1 MQSNFSS
8 LYDHGPVADSPGAKE
23 AQHEA
28 AHSNPEIPWRN
39 GLKFLKMGIFTIL
52 YKFSKLR
59 STVSPSLPQKTVKAK
74 IYWCVKKIIS
84 DSKVKHLNSEDDLA

>member
-39 GLKFLKMGIFTIL
+39 GLKF
-52 YKFSKLR
+52 
-59 STVSPSLPQKTVKAK
+59 
-74 IYWCVKKIIS
+74 
-84 DSKVKHLNSEDDLA
+84 